1 MTTLVG
7 SSEEQE
13 GNDLKGSDS
22 EVIAFKYTG
31 ASVSNGAGNLN
42 RSSGGGRKDGLVE
55 LSDVVASIKR
65 SIVKVNTVDETYLG
79 ISYHIIH
86 CALNSPGHKPLEEQS
101 SRRMLRLV
109 RTNKH
114 ISTTIASTFMLMHIV
129 HRYLET
135 CEEANRSLRS
145 IELKNPLSDSIN
157 NGRTQGLAS
166 YNFHCCYNGS
176 MDIKFIESCYYRC
189 SK

>member
-31 ASVSNGAGNLN
+31 ASVSNGAGNAN

-65 SIVKVNTVDETYLG
+65 SIVKVNTVDETYLRMSYLI
-79 ISYHIIH
+79 ISYH
-86 CALNSPGHKPLEEQS
+86 
-101 SRRMLRLV
+101 
-109 RTNKH
+109 
-114 ISTTIASTFMLMHIV
+114 
-129 HRYLET
+129 
-135 CEEANRSLRS
+135 SLC
-145 IELKNPLSDSIN
+145 
-157 NGRTQGLAS
+157 T
-166 YNFHCCYNGS
+166 
-176 MDIKFIESCYYRC
+176 
-189 SK
+189 

>member
-31 ASVSNGAGNLN
+31 ASVSNGAGIPN

-65 SIVKVNTVDETYLG
+65 SIVKVGKY
-79 ISYHIIH
+79 
-86 CALNSPGHKPLEEQS
+86 
-101 SRRMLRLV
+101 SR
-109 RTNKH
+109 
-114 ISTTIASTFMLMHIV
+114 
-129 HRYLET
+129 
-135 CEEANRSLRS
+135 
-145 IELKNPLSDSIN
+145 
-157 NGRTQGLAS
+157 
-166 YNFHCCYNGS
+166 
-176 MDIKFIESCYYRC
+176 
-189 SK
+189 